1 MLLNLFLGKME
12 VDITFKDCYLCII
25 SAVINFWSY
34 VWFYLSQNW
43 REMPHSPLARKRL
56 LENNYE
62 LTGIKACI
70 RYFHQKGP
78 GTSDQSLFRL
88 RNKFRKTPLLIM
100 YYLTKFDDVIL
111 SSFWVILKI
120 TSVNLCKP
128 IYDINYSTSI
138 CHFESGK
145 CEKEGGKIQKFE
157 YLENEKSF

>member
-1 MLLNLFLGKME
+1 MYYISSNELLK
-12 VDITFKDCYLCII
+12 LCMI
-25 SAVINFWSY
+25 F
-34 VWFYLSQNW
+34 LSQNW
-43 REMPHSPLARKRL
+43 REMPRSPLARKKL

-70 RYFHQKGP
+70 CYFHQKGP

-88 RNKFRKTPLLIM
+88 WNNFRKTLLIM

-128 IYDINYSTSI
+128 IYEIMNYSTSI
-138 CHFESGK
+138 YPFESGK
-145 CEKEGGKIQKFE
+145 CGKGKKYKNLNISRTKRAF
-157 YLENEKSF
+157 